1 MPSLHIEHAITDL
14 DTWQNAFE
22 PLHEVRRQAGVIA
35 EVVRQPVNDPNRV
48 ALDFE
53 FDTLEHASDFL
64 DFLQTHIWA
73 VPENSPALVGTPT
86 ATVLNTIAHSA
97 EAADQG
103 EPGWARRPTT
113 TTTTADCLPG
123 TAANFPNRSASSPSG
138 NPRPPRTSSLS
149 SFPTPIAPA
158 SHPLPKAPLPSPAP
172 PSTTASTAAEDRR
185 SWALQPAARLLG
197 HRPTVPR
204 SNLYDPR
211 PSESSTTCEDLRDGQ
226 AAINEPSIDT
236 ASDAAHKHASISTCA
251 RAA

>member
-103 EPGWARRPTT
+103 EPGWVTIVDWPGGRLETFAELQATHHDHDHGGLLARY
-113 TTTTADCLPG
+113 CSQLPESLRIIAIWESEA
-123 TAANFPNRSASSPSG
+123 AANQFFEQLPDANRARLAPATEGTPSITG
-138 NPRPPRTSSLS
+138 
-149 SFPTPIAPA
+149 TPIHH
-158 SHPLPKAPLPSPAP
+158 SLHS
-172 PSTTASTAAEDRR
+172 
-185 SWALQPAARLLG
+185 G
-197 HRPTVPR
+197 
-204 SNLYDPR
+204 
-211 PSESSTTCEDLRDGQ
+211 
-226 AAINEPSIDT
+226 
-236 ASDAAHKHASISTCA
+236 
-251 RAA
+251 